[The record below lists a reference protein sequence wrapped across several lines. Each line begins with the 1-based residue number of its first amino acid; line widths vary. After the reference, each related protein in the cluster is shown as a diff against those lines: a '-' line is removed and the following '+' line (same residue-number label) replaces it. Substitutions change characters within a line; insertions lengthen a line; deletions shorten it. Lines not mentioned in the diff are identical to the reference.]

1 VVPETLTVVAIDDDP
16 DILALVTTV
25 LTRHQDLRVLTAGD
39 PEHGIEMVLR
49 HRPEIVLIDLRMPRI
64 SGMEL
69 LEQILKTDPTID
81 VILMTA
87 YYTTESA
94 VEAIKKGAC
103 DYLNKPFTPE
113 QLQHRVAALAAEIRQ
128 RRRAQS
134 LDDELSDACTFDGI
148 VGRSPLMREAFV
160 RLRRIAPHYRTLL
173 ISGATGTGKE
183 VAAQAIHRLS
193 PAAHGPFVVCN
204 CAAIPEALIESELFG
219 HVRGAFTSATSDK
232 AGMFEAAHGGTLFLD
247 EIGDMP
253 LTSQPKLLRAIQ
265 HQEVQRVGSTV
276 QRKVDIRIICA
287 TNRDLREDAEAK
299 RFREDLFYRIS
310 MVEIRMPS
318 LAERPDDVL
327 LLSRHFIRRF
337 AESYRKEIRGAS
349 RRAEAALLRHS
360 WAGNVRELENV
371 IGYACMIANSN
382 EIDVWDLPDSFGPKP
397 EGASA
402 SATGLISLAEMERV
416 HARRVLDAVGGDK
429 ARACEILGVSRA
441 TLYRL
446 LSPRQVSISEG

>member
-1 VVPETLTVVAIDDDP
+1 VTPEKLTLLAIDDDP
-16 DILALVTTV
+16 DILALITAA
-25 LTRHQDLRVLTAGD
+25 LGREQDLQVLTAID
-39 PEHGIEMVLR
+39 PERGIEIVSR

-69 LEQILKTDPTID
+69 LEQVLKTDPTID

-113 QLQHRVAALAAEIRQ
+113 QLLQRVNGLAADIRQ

-134 LDDELSDACTFDGI
+134 LDDELSESCSFEGI
-148 VGRSPLMREAFV
+148 VGRSPLMREAFL
-160 RLRRIAPHYRTLL
+160 RLKRIAPHYRTLL

-183 VAAQAIHRLS
+183 LAAQAIHRLS
-193 PAAHGPFVVCN
+193 PVARGPFVVCN
-204 CAAIPEALIESELFG
+204 CSAIPEALIESELFG

-232 AGMFEAAHGGTLFLD
+232 AGLFEAADGGALFLD

-253 LTSQPKLLRAIQ
+253 PVSQPKLLRAIQ
-265 HQEVQRVGSTV
+265 HLEVQRVGSTV
-276 QRKVDIRIICA
+276 PRKVDIRIICA
-287 TNRDLREDAEAK
+287 SNRDLREEVEAK
-299 RFREDLFYRIS
+299 RFRDDLFYRIS
-310 MVEIRMPS
+310 MAEVRMPS

-327 LLSRHFIRRF
+327 LLVRHFVRRF
-337 AESYRKEIRGAS
+337 AESYGKVIRGAT
-349 RRAEAALLRHS
+349 RRAEAALLRHP
-360 WAGNVRELENV
+360 WTGNVRELENA
-371 IGYACMIANSN
+371 IGYACMIASSS
-382 EIDVWDLPDSFGPKP
+382 EIDVWDLPDSFGSKS
-397 EGASA
+397 EGAPA
-402 SATGLISLAEMERV
+402 GAAELISLAEMEHV

-429 ARACEILGVSRA
+429 ARACDILGVSRA

-446 LSPRQVSISEG
+446 LAPRQPDNRKA